1 MRSWQLVEFG
11 APLRENTTEP
21 PQPRST
27 EVLLRVRACG
37 ACHSDVHLW
46 QGSFDLG
53 GGKKLSFAQT
63 MPLPFTLGHEI
74 CGEVMALG
82 PDAQPIPLG
91 AKRVVFPWIGCGQC
105 DMCRSDREHCC
116 IPRQSIGTK
125 RHGGFGDWVLVPH
138 ARYLLEYDSIPDELA
153 ATYAC
158 SGLTAY
164 SALKKV
170 SALTQEDWLL
180 LIGAGGV
187 GLSAI
192 NIASLVTQAR
202 ILVVDVNAERR
213 RAALAAG
220 ATAVI
225 DNADADALAEVK
237 RLTGGNVWAA
247 IDFVGRPETVQFAL
261 DSLHRGGS
269 LILVGLHGGA
279 LSLPLATIPPRMLTI
294 RGSQVGTLAEMR
306 ELMALARAGRVPP
319 IPIETRPLS
328 RATQTL
334 EDLHAGRITGRVV
347 LLP

>member
-11 APLRENTTEP
+11 APLAENLTAPPP
-21 PQPRST
+21 PQGT

-46 QGSFDLG
+46 QGYFDLG
-53 GGKKLSFAQT
+53 GGKKLSFADT
-63 MPLPFTLGHEI
+63 MKLPFTLGHEI
-74 CGEVMALG
+74 CGEVSAAG
-82 PDAQPIPLG
+82 PDSG
-91 AKRVVFPWIGCGQC
+91 MVSVGSKWVVFPWIGCGKC
-105 DMCRSDREHCC
+105 DMCLSDREHCC

-125 RHGGFGDWVLVPH
+125 RHGGFSEYVLVPH
-138 ARYLLEYDSIPDELA
+138 PRYLIEYEDVPDALA

-170 SALTQEDWLL
+170 SGLGSSEWLL

-192 NIASLVTQAR
+192 NIAPLVTKAR
-202 ILVVDVNAERR
+202 VLVADVNAERR

-220 ATAVI
+220 AEAVV
-225 DNADADALAEVK
+225 DNSLPGALAEIK
-237 RLTGGNVWAA
+237 GLTGGQVWGV
-247 IDFVGRPETVQFAL
+247 IDFVGRPETAQLGL
-261 DSLHRGGS
+261 DALHRGGA
-269 LILVGLHGGA
+269 LIVVGLHGGA
-279 LSLPLATIPPRMLTI
+279 LSLPLATVPPRMLTI

-306 ELMALARAGRVPP
+306 ELMELARAGRVPA
-319 IPIETRPLS
+319 IPIETRPMS
-328 RATQTL
+328 RASETL

-347 LLP
+347 LHP